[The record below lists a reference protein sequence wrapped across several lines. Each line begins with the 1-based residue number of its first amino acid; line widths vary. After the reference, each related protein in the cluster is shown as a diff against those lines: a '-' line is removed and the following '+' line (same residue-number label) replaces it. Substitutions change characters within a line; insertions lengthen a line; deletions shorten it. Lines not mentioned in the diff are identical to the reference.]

1 VVKIC
6 INIGEN
12 QFTAVKE
19 KGEREEEKSERGKSR
34 QKCKL

>member
-6 INIGEN
+6 INIGEY

-19 KGEREEEKSERGKSR
+19 KGEREEEMIEKEKRR
-34 QKCKL
+34 RKCKL

>member
-6 INIGEN
+6 INIGEY

-19 KGEREEEKSERGKSR
+19 KGGRKERKRKEQAKV
-34 QKCKL
+34 